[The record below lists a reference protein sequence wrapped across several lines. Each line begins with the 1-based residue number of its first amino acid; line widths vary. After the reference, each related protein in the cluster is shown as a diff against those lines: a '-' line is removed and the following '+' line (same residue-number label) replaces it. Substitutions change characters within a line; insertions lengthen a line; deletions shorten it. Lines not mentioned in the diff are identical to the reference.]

1 MDYDKPLPKVSREDR
16 EFWDAAK
23 EHRFVLPNCLD
34 CGHVWF
40 PPYLTCPMCI
50 SDRRE
55 WIEASGLGV
64 VWGRIEMHQAYLKS
78 FADAM
83 PYNVVQVRL
92 QEGPMMF
99 ANIINA
105 TWDTIPIGAAV
116 EVSFEDVTDEITLP
130 KFRLA

>member
-1 MDYDKPLPKVSREDR
+1 
-16 EFWDAAK
+16 
-23 EHRFVLPNCLD
+23 
-34 CGHVWF
+34 
-40 PPYLTCPMCI
+40 
-50 SDRRE
+50 
-55 WIEASGLGV
+55 
-64 VWGRIEMHQAYLKS
+64 
-78 FADAM
+78 M